1 MGVAMQQYE
10 ETNYHLEEPIIP
22 LEEEEKEENC
32 AVEHVGYCQHYVD
45 QGGACGK
52 LFYHPIETDNNSQNS
67 DELTGMGKSKQ
78 EQLNTMCEIL
88 KAILGKV
95 F

>member
-32 AVEHVGYCQHYVD
+32 AVEHIGNCQHYVD
-45 QGGACGK
+45 
-52 LFYHPIETDNNSQNS
+52 
-67 DELTGMGKSKQ
+67 
-78 EQLNTMCEIL
+78 
-88 KAILGKV
+88 
-95 F
+95 